1 MFMPVR
7 AWRGSIGLSSPE
19 VQFVEKIKQMG
30 NKVIVISFG
39 NPYLIMN
46 LPEVD
51 AYLCAYDIIVVSQ
64 RAAVAAI
71 FGEFNPTGRLPVS
84 IPGLYKYAHGLSYN
98 R

>member
-1 MFMPVR
+1 MR
-7 AWRGSIGLSSPE
+7 
-19 VQFVEKIKQMG
+19 
-30 NKVIVISFG
+30 NKVVVISFG
-39 NPYLIMN
+39 NPYLIMD

-51 AYLCAYDIIVVSQ
+51 AYLCAYDIIVISQ

-84 IPGLYKYAHGLSYN
+84 IPNLYKRGHGLSYD